1 MPSQNEN
8 QGGEYGLGLP
18 YRPIHSTRPELEHLT
33 RERKRD
39 ERERYEE
46 HAAEIVSGP
55 KTPTAMRLVPDLE
68 LPDGLEKTF
77 SLLKCVEKVPEH
89 IVRRRVSSF
98 W

>member
-8 QGGEYGLGLP
+8 HGGEYGVGLS

-39 ERERYEE
+39 ERPSYKE
-46 HAAEIVSGP
+46 HAAEHVSGP
-55 KTPTAMRLVPDLE
+55 KTPTAMLLVPDLE
-68 LPDGLEKTF
+68 LPNGLEKTF
-77 SLLKCVEKVPEH
+77 SLLKCVEKAPER